1 MIVFENVNKTFP
13 SGIIALDEVS
23 FEIKDNEFVFIVG
36 PSGAGK
42 TTILKIIQREIVPT
56 SGTALVDNFDITAK
70 NFNQTVSLR
79 RQIGVVFQDFKLL
92 YDKNVFENVALA
104 LKIINLPFK
113 KIKEE
118 VRKALNLVGLSK
130 KEAFFPVQ
138 LSMGEQQRIAIARAV
153 VGRRK
158 IILADEPTG
167 NLDLKTS
174 WEIMRLFQ
182 KISYDKT
189 IIIATHNI
197 AIVDDFKK
205 RVISLKNGRVLK
217 DSKKG
222 EYLL

>member
-13 SGIIALDEVS
+13 SGIVALDKIS
-23 FEIKDNEFVFIVG
+23 FEIKNNEFVFIVG

-56 SGTALVDNFDITAK
+56 SGTVLVENLDVAAK
-70 NFNQTVSLR
+70 DFNQTISLR
-79 RQIGVVFQDFKLL
+79 RQIGVIFQDFKLL
-92 YDKNVFENVALA
+92 YDKNVFENIALA
-104 LKIINLPFK
+104 LKILNLPFK

-130 KEAFFPVQ
+130 KEAFFPIQ
-138 LSMGEQQRIAIARAV
+138 LSMGEQQRVAIARAL
-153 VGRRK
+153 VGQRK

-182 KISYDKT
+182 KISHDKT
-189 IIIATHNI
+189 IIIATHNVG
-197 AIVDDFKK
+197 IVNDFKK
-205 RVISLKNGRVLK
+205 RVISLKNGQILK

>member
-13 SGIIALDEVS
+13 SGIVALDEVS
-23 FEIKDNEFVFIVG
+23 FEIKDNDFVFIVG

-42 TTILKIIQREIVPT
+42 TTVLKIIQREIVPT
-56 SGTALVDNFDITAK
+56 SGTVLVESFDLTAK
-70 NFNQTVSLR
+70 DFNQTVSLR

-92 YDKNVFENVALA
+92 YDKNVFENIALA
-104 LKIINLPFK
+104 LKILNLPFK

-130 KEAFFPVQ
+130 KEAFFPIQ
-138 LSMGEQQRIAIARAV
+138 LSMGEQQRVAIARAV
-153 VGRRK
+153 VGQRK

-182 KISYDKT
+182 KISHDKT

-205 RVISLKNGRVLK
+205 RVISLKNGRILK

-222 EYLL
+222 ECLL

>member
-1 MIVFENVNKTFP
+1 MIVFENVTKTFP
-13 SGIIALDEVS
+13 SGTIALNHVS

-42 TTILKIIQREIVPT
+42 TTLLKIIQREIVPT
-56 SGTALVDNFDITAK
+56 SGTVLVEGFDLTAK
-70 NFNQTVSLR
+70 DFNQTVPLR

-104 LKIINLPFK
+104 LKILKLPFK

-118 VRKALNLVGLSK
+118 VRKALSFVGLSK
-130 KEAFFPVQ
+130 KEAFFPIQ
-138 LSMGEQQRIAIARAV
+138 LSMGEQQRVAIARAV
-153 VGRRK
+153 VGERK

-167 NLDLKTS
+167 NLDLKSS

-182 KISYDKT
+182 KISHNKT
-189 IIIATHNI
+189 IIIATHNLG
-197 AIVDDFKK
+197 IVNDFKK
-205 RVISLKNGRVLK
+205 RVVSLKNGQMLK

>member
-13 SGIIALDEVS
+13 SGIVALDEVC

>member
-13 SGIIALDEVS
+13 SGIVALDEIS
-23 FEIKDNEFVFIVG
+23 FEIKDNDFVFIVG
-36 PSGAGK
+36 HSGAGK

-56 SGTALVDNFDITAK
+56 SGTVLVENFDITAK
-70 NFNQTVSLR
+70 DFNQTVSLR

-92 YDKNVFENVALA
+92 YDKNVFENIALA
-104 LKIINLPFK
+104 LTVLNLPFK

-118 VRKALNLVGLSK
+118 VRKALTLVGLSK
-130 KEAFFPVQ
+130 KEAFFPIQ
-138 LSMGEQQRIAIARAV
+138 LSMGEQQRVAIARAV
-153 VGRRK
+153 VGQRK

-182 KISYDKT
+182 KICYDKT
-189 IIIATHNI
+189 IVIATHNI
-197 AIVDDFKK
+197 AIVNDFKK
-205 RVISLKNGRVLK
+205 RVISLKNGRILK